1 MILLFMLRFV
11 TLFSSATDVNLRAV
25 KISSEVLQRA

>member
-1 MILLFMLRFV
+1 MIPLFMLRFV
-11 TLFSSATDVNLRAV
+11 TPFSSVTDVSLRAV